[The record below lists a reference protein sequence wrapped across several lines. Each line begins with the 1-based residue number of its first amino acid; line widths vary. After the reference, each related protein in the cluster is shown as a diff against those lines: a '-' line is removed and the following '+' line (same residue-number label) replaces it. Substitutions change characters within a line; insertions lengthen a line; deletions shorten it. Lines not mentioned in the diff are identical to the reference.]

1 MKSWIN
7 QHKRQIQTLIFCQI
21 LTILCFGQWFGI
33 HYNADGY
40 MTNIKDWNVL
50 AADMVDRNVRPVTAA
65 FYFIFGLLNLNYE
78 QVFIV
83 QTALF
88 IISNSIQIY
97 VIYKLASNNAQ
108 TDKHNI
114 WIFLAQ
120 AQVVFTPYLIS
131 TMVFIEY
138 GIMSLQ
144 ITLQI
149 LAVYQTVIDKKTG
162 LSINKLISIILLIIQ
177 LCIYQQIPAIFVIV
191 SMFIVSSD
199 IDKQSMHRVI
209 EICLEYAAACL
220 IYLIIYKICNQQ
232 SGYATNNDGIILN
245 IYYII
250 AYTALKTKS
259 INTMNIYIVEA
270 SMFWIQFIVST
281 ISYKIRTNKQLFT
294 QIFRNIILIIIS
306 YIVAYDFIIVGKGY
320 LVPRNEISTG
330 YLTGLYLLDSLINIV
345 KIKQS
350 GIFDNKSKTIE
361 IISKVMI
368 VISLFVVVVTNIEAQ
383 TDQYKLNAAEKQR
396 AASIEDRINQYESE
410 TGNHIDSIA
419 FYMDKRDDFI
429 ASANVNNDRQPYEDV
444 LKANWAS
451 NFYLETYIKD
461 RQFSIADKDSN
472 IENYFSSNNWTTDSD
487 DLYIFKDNILHLCA
501 Y

>member
-1 MKSWIN
+1 MKSWID
-7 QHKRQIQTLIFCQI
+7 QHKKQIQTLLFCQI
-21 LTILCFGQWFGI
+21 LTIVCFGQWFGV

-65 FYFIFGLLNLNYE
+65 FYFIFGLLKLNYK

-88 IISNSIQIY
+88 IISNSIQLY
-97 VIYKLASNNAQ
+97 VIYKLVSGRAQ
-108 TDKHNI
+108 ADKHNL
-114 WIFLAQ
+114 WILLAQ

-131 TMVFIEY
+131 TVVFIEY

-144 ITLQI
+144 ITFQI
-149 LAVYQTVIDKKTG
+149 LAVYETVIDKKTG
-162 LSINKLISIILLIIQ
+162 LSINKIISIVLLILQ
-177 LCIYQQIPAIFVIV
+177 LCIYQQIPAIFVII
-191 SMFIVSSD
+191 SIFITSLD
-199 IDKQSMHRVI
+199 FDKKSIHRAI
-209 EICLEYAAACL
+209 KICLEYATACI
-220 IYLIIYKICNQQ
+220 IYLVIYKICNQQ

-259 INTMNIYIVEA
+259 INTMNAYIVEA
-270 SMFWIQFIVST
+270 SLFWIQFILST
-281 ISYKIRTNKQLFT
+281 ISYRIRTNKQLFT
-294 QIFRNIILIIIS
+294 QLFRNIILLIIS

-330 YLTGLYLLDSLINIV
+330 YLTGLYLLDSLTNIV

-350 GIFDNKSKTIE
+350 GIFESKSRVIE
-361 IISKVMI
+361 IVSKVTI
-368 VISLFVVVVTNIEAQ
+368 AISLLVVTVTSIETQ

-396 AASIEDRINQYESE
+396 ATSIENRISQYESE
-410 TGNHIDSIA
+410 TGNHVDSIA
-419 FYMDKRDDFI
+419 VYLDKQDDFI
-429 ASANVNNDRQPYEDV
+429 PRANVNNDRQLYGDA
-444 LKANWAS
+444 LRADWTS
-451 NFYLETYIKD
+451 NYYLETYMH

-472 IENYFSSNNWTTDSD
+472 IENYFSSNNWTADSD
-487 DLYIFKDNILHLCA
+487 DLYIFKDNILHMCA